1 MNGYETV
8 ELVQA
13 AITALERERRG
24 HTSDQRHRDQ
34 IEEQL
39 KLFKRELKRL
49 ERLEAKDEPKPRQ
62 GRSTLIRNATTGR
75 DYQEWI
81 N

>member
-1 MNGYETV
+1 MNGFETV

-24 HTSDQRHRDQ
+24 HTRDQRHRDQ
-34 IEEQL
+34 IAEQI

-49 ERLEAKDEPKPRQ
+49 EDAPVDE
-62 GRSTLIRNATTGR
+62 GRRTGQSTLVKNASTGR
-75 DYQEWI
+75 TYQEWI

>member
-24 HTSDQRHRDQ
+24 HTRDQRHRDQ
-34 IEEQL
+34 IEEQI
-39 KLFKRELKRL
+39 KLFERELKRL
-49 ERLEAKDEPKPRQ
+49 EALDEPVGERRQ
-62 GRSTLIRNATTGR
+62 GRSTLIKNATTGLTTT
-75 DYQEWI
+75 EWI